1 MNQTTLA
8 VFYRTDNVVMV
19 CFANCGWHIDDKGDV
34 VVMLM
39 LMMTVVLHDRGC
51 FSFVSQVS
59 RLLLLAGAN
68 PNELTESLNG
78 APALCIAAREGH
90 VDLVSL
96 YLEFGADVNAYD
108 DSYVPALS
116 YAAQQGHVNIIHLLT
131 IQHAKVLLDCLFTAL
146 HVMQMRYSEENSVC
160 LSVRPSHA

>member
-1 MNQTTLA
+1 
-8 VFYRTDNVVMV
+8 
-19 CFANCGWHIDDKGDV
+19 
-34 VVMLM
+34 VVMLI
-39 LMMTVVLHDRGC
+39 LMMIVVLHDGDG
-51 FSFVSQVS
+51 FLFVFQVS

-116 YAAQQGHVNIIHLLT
+116 YAARHGHVNIIHLLT
-131 IQHAKVLLDCLFTAL
+131 IQHAKVLLDCLLSIFNRAL
-146 HVMQMRYSEENSVC
+146 VTMMILICICSQCS
-160 LSVRPSHA
+160 